1 MEDKEFEL
9 FVVDGFL
16 GGLYDWRGL
25 VFNVKRYTFWMS
37 QWLTKHLSKTKWL

>member
-1 MEDKEFEL
+1 MVCCYDFMVYILEDEELEL

-25 VFNVKRYTFWMS
+25 VFNVKR
-37 QWLTKHLSKTKWL
+37 